1 MEENLGRKRI
11 EEINRIANKSGK
23 TKDPQYNRG
32 GLIAIKKFGYEYVM
46 GNHDVEYWCKC
57 NNL

>member
-1 MEENLGRKRI
+1 MEVNMENERI
-11 EEINRIANKSGK
+11 KEINRMAGKDGK

-32 GLIAIKKFGYEYVM
+32 LIAIRKFGYEYVI
-46 GNHDVEYWCKC
+46 GNPDVEYWCKC

>member
-32 GLIAIKKFGYEYVM
+32 VNSY
-46 GNHDVEYWCKC
+46 
-57 NNL
+57 

>member
-1 MEENLGRKRI
+1 MEVNLKNRRI

-23 TKDPQYNRG
+23 TKDPQYNR